1 MQYKAIIFDLDG
13 TLLDTI
19 EDLSDSMNA
28 VLEKKGF
35 PTHSVEE
42 YKYFIGHGIH
52 KLVERALPANFR
64 NERSIKEHAD
74 LMRQEYKKRWNNK
87 TRPYEGIPELLGK
100 LEEKGILMAVLSNK
114 ADDFTKVIISELL
127 PHWKFEVVF
136 GERSNVP
143 RKPDP
148 SAALEIANILGVQP
162 KNFIFLGDS
171 ESDMITATAAG
182 MYGIGA
188 LWGFRT
194 KEELLSS
201 GAKAVIQH
209 PLDLLN
215 YL

>member
-42 YKYFIGHGIH
+42 YKYFVGEGIH
-52 KLVERALPANFR
+52 KLVERALPANLR
-64 NERSIKEHAD
+64 NETSIKEYAN
-74 LMRQEYKKRWNNK
+74 LMRQEYKRRWNNK

-100 LEEKGILMAVLSNK
+100 LTEKGILMTVLSNK

-136 GERSNVP
+136 GERPNVP

-148 SAALEIANILGVQP
+148 TAALEIAGMLGLQP
-162 KNFIFLGDS
+162 KDFILLGDS
-171 ESDMITATAAG
+171 ESDMITAAAAG

-194 KEELLSS
+194 EDELISS

-215 YL
+215 FL

>member
-19 EDLSDSMNA
+19 EDLADSMNA

-35 PTHSVEE
+35 QTHSLEE
-42 YKYFIGHGIH
+42 YKYFVGNGMH
-52 KLVERALPANFR
+52 KLVERALPASLR
-64 NERSIKEHAD
+64 NEASVKEHAS
-74 LMRQEYKKRWNNK
+74 LMRQEYQKRWSNK

-114 ADDFTKVIISELL
+114 ADDFTKAIIARLL

-136 GERSNVP
+136 GERPNVP

-148 SAALEIANILGVQP
+148 SAALEIAGILGLQP
-162 KNFIFLGDS
+162 KDFILLGDS

-194 KEELLSS
+194 KDELLSS
-201 GAKAVIQH
+201 GAKAVIHH